1 VVTVNPKHDSRDVAE
16 LLQATFETQ
25 GATPLDPSIIQL
37 MLELAHTP
45 DAALPDRKSP
55 PPSARKPQLL
65 HFLTGR
71 FRRKPIRDRG

>member
-1 VVTVNPKHDSRDVAE
+1 MRE

-37 MLELAHTP
+37 MLELAHAP
-45 DAALPDRKSP
+45 DAPHLDEKSP
-55 PPSARKPQLL
+55 PPSAPKPQLL